1 MKYNL
6 KLGKPKISYN
16 SLRKMIDNLPDEKQ
30 VKKKPTK
37 SQHELELKLEKIRTE
52 HIWEI
57 I

>member
-1 MKYNL
+1 MEYIL
-6 KLGKPKISYN
+6 KVGKSKISYN
-16 SLRKMIDNLPDEKQ
+16 SLRKMINNLPDEKQ

-37 SQHELELKLEKIRTE
+37 SQQDIERKLEEIRTK